1 MTDSTQPI
9 LTSQQK
15 LVRSAHTMAGAARGI
30 EEQLEELVKQLREI
44 DLSLCA
50 LVNAVDDASGKR

>member
-1 MTDSTQPI
+1 MADSTQPI

-30 EEQLEELVKQLREI
+30 EEQLEAINKQLGEI
-44 DLSLCA
+44 DTTLRA
-50 LVNAVDDASGKR
+50 LTNAVDDASGKR